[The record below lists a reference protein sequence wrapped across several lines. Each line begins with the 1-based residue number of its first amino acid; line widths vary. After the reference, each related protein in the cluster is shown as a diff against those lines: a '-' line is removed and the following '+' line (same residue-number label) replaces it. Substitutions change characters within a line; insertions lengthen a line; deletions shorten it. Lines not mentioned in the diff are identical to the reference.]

1 MKLADGS
8 GREVAGGVACEAGR
22 SDSEG
27 RARDG
32 ADRGRIPD
40 SARIRERFL
49 RQGKQ
54 IEVPVL
60 TGSNRDESFG
70 GNPKSAAEFVEQ
82 ARKRFGDLA
91 DAFLK
96 LYPADSDEQ
105 ARESAFYSGR
115 DEMAFVMR
123 NWARLAAKP
132 GKSKAF
138 VYYFTEQPPRL
149 AERARAVRARAA
161 RQRHACL

>member
-1 MKLADGS
+1 M
-8 GREVAGGVACEAGR
+8 
-22 SDSEG
+22 
-27 RARDG
+27 
-32 ADRGRIPD
+32 
-40 SARIRERFL
+40 
-49 RQGKQ
+49 
-54 IEVPVL
+54 PVL

-82 ARKRFGDLA
+82 ARTRFGDLA

-105 ARESAFYSGR
+105 ARESSAFYSGAATK
-115 DEMAFVMR
+115 MAFIMR
-123 NWARLAAKP
+123 NWARLASKP

-149 AERARAVRARAA
+149 PNARGPFAPGPHGSATHVSEILYAFGHLDGSRTVDG
-161 RQRHACL
+161 QRPAGG

>member
-1 MKLADGS
+1 M
-8 GREVAGGVACEAGR
+8 
-22 SDSEG
+22 
-27 RARDG
+27 
-32 ADRGRIPD
+32 
-40 SARIRERFL
+40 
-49 RQGKQ
+49 
-54 IEVPVL
+54 PVL

-91 DAFLK
+91 DTYLK

-123 NWARLAAKP
+123 NWARLAAEVRQVQIVRVLFHR
-132 GKSKAF
+132 AAAA
-138 VYYFTEQPPRL
+138 V

-161 RQRHACL
+161 RQRHARLGDSLRVRPSGWEPDLDR